1 MMGINIINRE
11 DLNLVQHAFLWP
23 MAELRA
29 ADTTEHVEILQ

>member
-1 MMGINIINRE
+1 MVINIINRE

-29 ADTTEHVEILQ
+29 EYTTEHVEILQ